1 MDSIISLLGFPVSFL
16 IVISIVITVHEL
28 GHYWVGR
35 GFGAAV
41 ESFAIGFGKPIFEV
55 RDRRGTRWRV
65 NWLPLGGFVK
75 FVGEMQAPTDK
86 RDIPPEAVK
95 QDITVIESDKP
106 GEPSIRLIGKPYTEL
121 GPLKRLAVSLG
132 GPLANFIFAIFV
144 FAILGVTMGVPKSDQ
159 VVITKIESGSAAEE
173 AGFKVGDQ
181 FIKANGRVVSTG
193 NDVSR
198 VTMIR
203 SGEPVNY
210 LVLRDGLELQIL
222 ATPRS
227 RTMANDQ
234 LRVKER
240 VGRLGTNLEEVNST
254 IERLNPVEGISHG
267 LTQTANSL
275 DDTIT
280 VLRRLITG
288 KDGLDKLSGPLGILN
303 VADAGTDANMNQEGV
318 AFEQRLWGAALWLIQ
333 LSVVLSIGVGFFNLL
348 PIPVLDGG
356 AAVMCIAEAVTGKE
370 VPEKVQRVGL
380 TIGLACLVSF
390 ALVIT
395 WQDVS
400 RIAEWILNKQPAA

>member
-1 MDSIISLLGFPVSFL
+1 VDMLVSSLFWPLSGL
-16 IVISIVITVHEL
+16 LLISIVITVHEL

-35 GFGAAV
+35 MFNAAA

-55 RDRRGTRWRV
+55 RDKRGTRWRI
-65 NWLPLGGFVK
+65 NWMPLGGFVK

-95 QDITVIESDKP
+95 QDITVIEGAKP
-106 GEPSIRLIGKPYTEL
+106 GEPTVKLVGKPYTEL

-132 GPLANFIFAIFV
+132 GPFANFVFAVFV
-144 FAILGVTMGVPKSDQ
+144 FAILGMATGVPKSDQ
-159 VVITKIESGSAAEE
+159 VLIRSIIPGSAAED
-173 AGFKVGDQ
+173 AGFRVGDQ
-181 FIKANGRVVSTG
+181 FVRAGGKEVLTG
-193 NDVSR
+193 YDVTR
-198 VTMIR
+198 ATMLS
-203 SGEPVNY
+203 SGEAVTY
-210 LVLRDGLELQIL
+210 RILREGQELEIS
-222 ATPRS
+222 AIPRAE
-227 RTMANDQ
+227 TVTNEQ

-240 VGRLGTNLEEVNST
+240 IGRLGAGLQEVNYHT
-254 IERLNPVEGISHG
+254 DHLNPVEGIGYGFS
-267 LTQTANSL
+267 QTANAL
-275 DDTIT
+275 DATVN

-288 KDGLDKLSGPLGILN
+288 KDGLDKLSGPLGIFN
-303 VADAGTDANMNQEGV
+303 VADAGTDANMKQEGV
-318 AFEQRLWGAALWLIQ
+318 AYEQRLWGAALWLIQ
-333 LSVVLSIGVGFFNLL
+333 LSALLSIGVGFFNLL

-395 WQDVS
+395 WQDITRLAMWS
-400 RIAEWILNKQPAA
+400 GAP

>member
-1 MDSIISLLGFPVSFL
+1 MDFVISLLGSPISFL

-35 GFGAAV
+35 SFGAAV
-41 ESFAIGFGKPIFEV
+41 ESFSIGFGKPIFEA

-86 RDIPPEAVK
+86 RDIPPEAMK
-95 QDITVIESDKP
+95 QDITVIEGASPD
-106 GEPSIRLIGKPYTEL
+106 EPAVKLIGKPYTEL

-132 GPLANFIFAIFV
+132 GPFANFV
-144 FAILGVTMGVPKSDQ
+144 FAIVVFAAMAVAIGVQKSDGVLITS
-159 VVITKIESGSAAEE
+159 VVAGSAAED
-173 AGFKVGDQ
+173 AGFKAGDQ
-181 FIKANGRVVSTG
+181 FIKANGRTITNSYE
-193 NDVSR
+193 
-198 VTMIR
+198 VTRATMLR
-203 SGEPVNY
+203 SGEPVTY
-210 LVLRDGLELQIL
+210 RILRDGLELEIS
-222 ATPRS
+222 AVPRS
-227 RTMANDQ
+227 QTLTNQQ

-240 VGRLGTNLEEVNST
+240 IGRLGANLEEVNSRT
-254 IERLNPVEGISHG
+254 EHLNPIEGIGYGIS
-267 LTQTANSL
+267 QTVNSL
-275 DDTIT
+275 DDTFT

-288 KDGLDKLSGPLGILN
+288 KDGLDKLSGPLGIFN
-303 VADAGTDANMNQEGV
+303 VADAGTDANMKQEGV
-318 AFEQRLWGAALWLIQ
+318 AFEARLWGAALWLIQ
-333 LSVVLSIGVGFFNLL
+333 LSALLSIGVGFFNLL

-356 AAVMCIAEAVTGKE
+356 AAVMCIAEAITGKE

-395 WQDVS
+395 WQDITRLAMWS
-400 RIAEWILNKQPAA
+400 GAP

>member
-1 MDSIISLLGFPVSFL
+1 MDFVISLLGSPISFL
-16 IVISIVITVHEL
+16 IVISVVITVHEL

-35 GFGAAV
+35 SFGAAV
-41 ESFAIGFGKPIFEV
+41 ESFAIGFGNPIFEV

-86 RDIPPEAVK
+86 RDIPPEAVN
-95 QDITVIESDKP
+95 QDITVIEGAKP
-106 GEPSIRLIGKPYTEL
+106 DEPTVKLIGKPYTEL

-132 GPLANFIFAIFV
+132 GPFANFIFAIFV
-144 FAILGVTMGVPKSDQ
+144 FAILGMAMGVPKSDQ
-159 VVITKIESGSAAEE
+159 VLIRSVVPGSAAED

-181 FIKANGRVVSTG
+181 FIRAGGKEVLTG
-193 NDVSR
+193 YDVTR
-198 VTMIR
+198 ATMLN
-203 SGEPVNY
+203 SGEAVTY
-210 LVLRDGLELQIL
+210 RILRDGQELEIS
-222 ATPRS
+222 AIPRAEIV
-227 RTMANDQ
+227 TNQQ

-240 VGRLGTNLEEVNST
+240 VGRLGAGLQEVNPHT
-254 IERLNPVEGISHG
+254 DYLNPIQGVGYG
-267 LTQTANSL
+267 LSQTANAL
-275 DDTIT
+275 DATVN

-288 KDGLDKLSGPLGILN
+288 KDGLDKLSGPLGIFN
-303 VADAGTDANMNQEGV
+303 VADAGTDANMKQEGV
-318 AFEQRLWGAALWLIQ
+318 AYDQRLWGAALWLIQ
-333 LSVVLSIGVGFFNLL
+333 LSALLSIGVGFFNLL

-356 AAVMCIAEAVTGKE
+356 AAVMCIAEAVTGRE

-395 WQDVS
+395 WQDITRLAMWS
-400 RIAEWILNKQPAA
+400 GAP